1 MPSDPAAPI
10 IMVGPGTGIAPF
22 RSFWQERIHHLNCKS
37 EYLHQ
42 NGTAEHN
49 AMQNPAVN
57 GCMMTSSG
65 LNEDHALPETAA
77 AAFGPMYLFFGC
89 RQSTVDQIYSDE
101 AMNARQ
107 HGAID
112 EYYVALSREPGK
124 PKVQY
129 VHAPTYTKVPTSF
142 AAYYKP
148 QSDFT
153 GFQLHITQY
162 THKLAAHTYK
172 TYIQSVLVHVLMLNH
187 THIILFLLYMHNIIT
202 SSFLYCVW
210 LCLDICAA

>member
-57 GCMMTSSG
+57 GCMMASSG

-101 AMNARQ
+101 AMNARKR
-107 HGAID
+107 GAID

-124 PKVQY
+124 PKVR
-129 VHAPTYTKVPTSF
+129 TYMHLPILQCQRPLRHTTNRRVILLASNCILHNIPTSLL
-142 AAYYKP
+142 YIP
-148 QSDFT
+148 T
-153 GFQLHITQY
+153 R
-162 THKLAAHTYK
+162 HTYRA
-172 TYIQSVLVHVLMLNH
+172 Y
-187 THIILFLLYMHNIIT
+187 
-202 SSFLYCVW
+202 
-210 LCLDICAA
+210 LCMC

>member
-1 MPSDPAAPI
+1 MVFLTLCRAANFHMPSDPAAPI

-22 RSFWQERIHHLNCKS
+22 RSFWQERMHHLNCKPGC
-37 EYLHQ
+37 LDQ

-49 AMQNPAVN
+49 AVQSPALN

-65 LNEDHALPETAA
+65 LNEDHVLPETTA

-107 HGAID
+107 RGAID

-124 PKVQY
+124 PKV
-129 VHAPTYTKVPTSF
+129 HAPTYTKVPTSF
-142 AAYYKP
+142 VTYYKP

-153 GFQLHITQY
+153 GFQLHIARSRY
-162 THKLAAHTYK
+162 THKLVAHTYK
-172 TYIQSVLVHVLMLNH
+172 TYTQLVC
-187 THIILFLLYMHNIIT
+187 TCA
-202 SSFLYCVW
+202 CVG
-210 LCLDICAA
+210 AK